1 MGPEPRGGATTLNL
15 FQEADALSVTEL
27 TFHIRRLFDEDS
39 LLNRVAVRG
48 ELSNFRR
55 HHSGHCYFTLKDSAA
70 ALRCVMFRS
79 RAVSLRF
86 EPADGMQ
93 VRVLGRVA
101 VYERDGSYQLYV
113 DSMVAD
119 GLGDL
124 SVAFA
129 RLREKLLEEGLFDD
143 SRKQPLPLLPR
154 AIGVVTSP
162 TGAALRDI
170 VTVARRRHAGIPI
183 LLAPVAVQGEEAPE
197 QIVRG
202 IQLLDR
208 SGRVDVIIIGRGGG
222 SIEELWAFNDERVVR
237 AVAAATTPIVSA
249 VGHQTDYT
257 LSDFAADRRAATPSQ
272 AAEIVTP
279 DRLALTQRLRTNQ
292 HRLNQSLLNRLIRR
306 RLRLERCLASKLFR
320 RPQEILQER
329 MQRLDQ
335 LQDRLASAVE
345 TLLNRNQQRWQL
357 ANEKLN
363 LLDPLRVLQRGY
375 SVVRR
380 QDGQVVRRAETVG
393 QGDRLDVWLQEGR
406 LGVVVTETEKARQ
419 S

>member
-129 RLREKLLEEGLFDD
+129 RLREKLLAEGLFDD

-237 AVAAATTPIVSA
+237 AVAAAATPIVSA

>member
-237 AVAAATTPIVSA
+237 AVAAAATPIVSA

-306 RLRLERCLASKLFR
+306 RLRLERCLASKLFH

>member
-237 AVAAATTPIVSA
+237 AVAAAATPIVSA

-279 DRLALTQRLRTNQ
+279 DRLALIQRLRTNQ

-306 RLRLERCLASKLFR
+306 RLRLERCLASNLFR

>member
-272 AAEIVTP
+272 ATEIVTP
-279 DRLALTQRLRTNQ
+279 DRLALIQRLRTNQ

-306 RLRLERCLASKLFR
+306 RLRLERCLASNLFR

-335 LQDRLASAVE
+335 LQDRLAGAVE
-345 TLLNRNQQRWQL
+345 TLLNRKQQRWQL

>member
-279 DRLALTQRLRTNQ
+279 DRLALIQRLRTNQ